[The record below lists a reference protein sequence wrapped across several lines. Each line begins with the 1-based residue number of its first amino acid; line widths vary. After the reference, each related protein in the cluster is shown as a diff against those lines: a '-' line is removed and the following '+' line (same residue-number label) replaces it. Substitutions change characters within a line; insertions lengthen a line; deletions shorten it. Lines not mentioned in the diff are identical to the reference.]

1 MNSIAT
7 FFRESRTGRFLIP
20 LGMILIIFSI
30 FVFIANEHNKNYIPI
45 EAIVSKTELYEEA
58 YTDVDGN
65 YVEATYT
72 VYVKYT
78 VNEREYNVALGEF
91 SGYKKGDKIKIAY
104 NPENPEEITQQTGII
119 LPIAMFIGGIVALI
133 WGVISFIKVIK
144 KHKEMKNQ
152 EKGWSN

>member
-1 MNSIAT
+1 MNNIVT

-20 LGMILIIFSI
+20 LGIILIVFSI
-30 FVFIANEHNKNYIPI
+30 FLFISNEQNKNYIPI

-72 VYVKYT
+72 IYVKYT
-78 VNEREYNVALGEF
+78 VNERKYDVKLGEF

-119 LPIAMFIGGIVALI
+119 LPIVMLIGGIVALI
-133 WGVISFIKVIK
+133 GGIVIFLKTIKNNK
-144 KHKEMKNQ
+144 KENEQ
-152 EKGWSN
+152 